1 MGLGVG
7 IGGGIMGL
15 TMLAVI
21 VTSTSSFES
30 ISDISEAESEFLQ
43 LQRTLGD
50 TLLQIDDVIASEKN
64 DEMVFLLTNTGTSK
78 VWNFLDSNLFITYDA
93 IVDGTTT
100 QITESLTFRQ
110 PTESTQVNCDG
121 SIQGLQAGEWAYG
134 DATQDNLDPG
144 ILNPNEIFQLSAKLN
159 YKFAINGNGTIQ
171 FTSPEG
177 YSLNKQF
184 SMVNGTAECSWFDPD
199 WKSRN
204 KITINSDKI
213 LANFTDYPL
222 MFTARDVD
230 FKELAQTD
238 GDDFIFTSSDKITQ
252 LDHEIESF
260 DKDRSELTAWV
271 RIPTLSSVL
280 DTEIYIYYGNDD
292 ATNSENAVALWDNN
306 YTAVYHLDESPDN
319 SADQIKD
326 STQYANHATSILME
340 AGDSQSG
347 MFGKSIVFDGV
358 EEYMTAPNS
367 DSLDNTGNQ
376 FTLEAWGKVPS
387 PNNDDAPFL
396 MKSPGTNQ
404 ERYMLGLD
412 GGTNPAKINFRTT
425 TDVNHYR
432 YDEGGIENDVWHYV
446 AAVYNGTLSSNPRLF
461 AFDNGDIVAS
471 EVASGNLLSTTTQ
484 LQIAKR
490 NDNRWLQ
497 GEIEELRISNV
508 TRSSDL
514 IKTQYYNTFIPEDF
528 YTFEPKEPFLIWADL
543 GWEYRKEITIDKDL
557 INAELDDFPLLVS
570 VTDSDLTNAQSSGN
584 DLVFTSSEGR
594 IQLDHELEFFDSS
607 DGTIVSWIRVPTLSD
622 TDDTTLYMYYGHNTT
637 TNVENIEEV
646 WDSNY
651 QAVYHLKEQ
660 AVSES
665 LEFEPTDMN
674 SAAIAKIE
682 SATDK
687 FAMWAPRDFSNGGF
701 IHTVDIDVDGTID
714 TVIETQQ
721 FSGLGQ
727 DPDVIHVDGD
737 VYAVV
742 YEGPSE
748 YGWIVTSEIL
758 SDGTIGDHTGTR
770 STYEHLDAFN
780 FASGNE
786 IDEPDIIHIDSTVYA
801 VAYSYFGNDLYLE
814 TLDIPNDGAE
824 ITTIENGNLLDGDG
838 DYPEIINIGTDRYA
852 IAYQDESNDGQ
863 ILTIDIDSAGNIG
876 STIDSWEYE
885 TSNGETPDIL
895 NIAGDVYALAYEGP
909 NSDGFIRTIN
919 ITDTGF
925 ITKTG
930 YDLSDTQLEF
940 DTNTGKF
947 PDILQIFQEIYA
959 IVYTGPGNDGYLKTL
974 AIYPNGTISSII
986 DIIEFDTTNGERP
999 HIKLIDGDVYV
1010 IAYEGASNDGY
1021 VSTLAINKDGII
1033 GDTAFDSTSNDNT
1046 GTHISEPHGT
1056 TGFIGTGVD
1065 LEASNNEYIDIP
1077 DSSSLDITG
1086 EITISAWV
1094 LNENDDQSAWETIIA
1109 KGDDTY
1115 RLHMCANGPV
1125 SCNVG
1130 ETTDGFSFVVNTPAV
1145 ENLGST
1151 VNPVANEWHYVV
1163 GTYDGT
1169 TQTLYANSTASTLT
1183 TVSQLVS
1190 GNINTNNYNLAI
1202 GENLQQTGRYWDG
1215 IIDEVRISN
1224 IARSLEWI
1232 EAEFLN
1238 QASPNTFMSFG
1249 PEEQIG
1255 N

>member
-7 IGGGIMGL
+7 IGGGIAGL
-15 TMLAVI
+15 TILAVI
-21 VTSTSSFES
+21 VSSTSSLELIDDINES
-30 ISDISEAESEFLQ
+30 KSEFLQ
-43 LQRTLGD
+43 IQRTLGD
-50 TLLQIDDVIASEKN
+50 TSLQIDDIIAAEKN
-64 DEMVFLLTNTGTSK
+64 DEMVFLLTNTGSSK
-78 VWNFLDSNLFITYDA
+78 VWDFLDSNLFITYDA

-100 QITESLTFRQ
+100 QLTESLTFRT
-110 PTESTQVNCDG
+110 PSESTQVNCDG
-121 SIQGLQAGEWAYG
+121 SVQGLQSGQWAFG

-159 YKFAINGNGTIQ
+159 YKFAVNGNASLQ
-171 FTSPEG
+171 FTTPEG
-177 YSLNKQF
+177 YSLNKPF
-184 SMVNGTAECSWFDPD
+184 SVLNGTEECAWFDPD

-204 KITINSDKI
+204 KITINSEKV

-222 MFTARDVD
+222 MFYGRDVD
-230 FKELAQTD
+230 FKSLAQAD
-238 GDDFIFTSSDKITQ
+238 GDDFVFTASDKITQ
-252 LDHEIESF
+252 LDHELESY
-260 DKDRSELTAWV
+260 DQTRGELTAWV
-271 RIPTLSSVL
+271 RIPNLSSIE

-292 ATNSENAVALWDNN
+292 ATNSENAIAIWDNN
-306 YTAVYHLDESPDN
+306 YTAVYHLSESPDN
-319 SADQIKD
+319 SVGQIKD
-326 STQYANHATSILME
+326 STQYGNDATSILME
-340 AGDSQSG
+340 AGDSQTG

-396 MKSPGTNQ
+396 MKSPATNQ

-412 GGTNPAKINFRTT
+412 GGTNPALINFRTT

-432 YDEGGIENDVWHYV
+432 YDRGGIENDVWHYV
-446 AAVYNGTLSSNPRLF
+446 AAVYNGTLTSNPRLF
-461 AFDNGDIVAS
+461 AFDDGDVVAS
-471 EVASGNLLSTTTQ
+471 EDAQGNLLSTTSQ

-497 GEIEELRISNV
+497 GEIEELRISNI
-508 TRSSDL
+508 TRSNDL
-514 IKTQYYNTFIPEDF
+514 IKTQYYNTFTPEDF

-543 GWEYRKEITIDKDL
+543 GWEYRKQITIDKDL
-557 INAELDDFPLLVS
+557 IDAELDDFPLLVS

-607 DGTIVSWIRVPTLSD
+607 DGTTVSWIRVPTLSD
-622 TDDTTLYMYYGHNTT
+622 TKDTTLYMYYGHNTT
-637 TNVENIEEV
+637 TSVENIEEV

-660 AVSES
+660 SVSES

-687 FAMWAPRDFSNGGF
+687 FAIWAPRDFSNGGF
-701 IHTVDIDVDGTID
+701 IHTVDIDVDGSID

-727 DPDVIHVDGD
+727 DPDVIHVNGD

-748 YGWIVTSEIL
+748 LGWIVTSEIL
-758 SDGTIGDHTGTR
+758 SDGTIGDYTGTR
-770 STYEHLDAFN
+770 SSYGHLDAFN

-801 VAYSYFGNDLYLE
+801 VAYSYWSDDLYLE

-824 ITTIENGNLLDGDG
+824 VTTIENGNFLDSEG
-838 DYPEIINIGTDRYA
+838 DYPEIVNVGTDRYA

-885 TSNGETPDIL
+885 TTNGETPDIL
-895 NIAGDVYALAYEGP
+895 NVAGEVYALAYEGP
-909 NSDGFIRTIN
+909 QSDGFIRTIN

-925 ITKTG
+925 ITKAG
-930 YDLSDTQLEF
+930 YAAETQLEF
-940 DTNTGKF
+940 DTNTGQF
-947 PDILQIFQEIYA
+947 PDILQVFQEIYA

-974 AIYPNGTISSII
+974 AIYPNGTLSGII
-986 DIIEFDTTNGERP
+986 DVLEFDTTNGERP

-1021 VSTLAINKDGII
+1021 VTTFAINNDGII
-1033 GDTAFDSTSNDNT
+1033 GDTALDSTSNDNT
-1046 GTHISEPHGT
+1046 GTHVSEPLGAT
-1056 TGFIGTGVD
+1056 AFIGKGID
-1065 LEASNNEYIDIP
+1065 LEASNSQYVTIA

-1094 LNENDDQSAWETIIA
+1094 MNENNNQSPWESILT
-1109 KGDDTY
+1109 KGDDAY
-1115 RLHMCANGPV
+1115 RLHMCANGPA
-1125 SCNVG
+1125 SCSVG
-1130 ETTDGFSFVVNTPAV
+1130 ETTDAFSFVVNTPGI

-1151 VNPVANEWHYVV
+1151 VNPDRDEWHYVV

-1169 TQTLYANSTASTLT
+1169 TQTLYANSTESNLVI
-1183 TVSQLVS
+1183 VSMPTS
-1190 GNINTNNYNLAI
+1190 GSIGTNNIDLAI
-1202 GENLQQTGRYWDG
+1202 GENLWQTGRYWDG
-1215 IIDEVRISN
+1215 MIDEVRISD

-1232 EAEFLN
+1232 EAEFKN
-1238 QASPNTFMSFG
+1238 QGSPSTFMSFG
-1249 PEEQIG
+1249 PEQQIG